1 MLHRPPE
8 FTRAVFTNRRG
19 LPGGPPL
26 LVHDRSIQKPEDP
39 RQVLGLVE
47 LIAAVLHAVDHVE
60 VDVEAQFLV
69 GRVQLVSLVDRHLRI
84 LVAVQ
89 QQQWRIVAID

>member
-1 MLHRPPE
+1 M
-8 FTRAVFTNRRG
+8 
-19 LPGGPPL
+19 
-26 LVHDRSIQKPEDP
+26 
-39 RQVLGLVE
+39 LGLVE